1 MINECT
7 RCAPW
12 TGPRDAGPTQ
22 NTHDVGVYYSLVRG
36 TQIVQMVTTGLLGD
50 RFTRIQDLPESLGEP
65 CPVEHSRKRIP
76 QGKAEGKTRTKR
88 VPLRHS
94 K

>member
-12 TGPRDAGPTQ
+12 TGPRDAGPVQ
-22 NTHDVGVYYSLVRG
+22 NTHDVDVYFPLVRG
-36 TQIVQMVTTGLLGD
+36 TQIVHMVTTGLFGD

-76 QGKAEGKTRTKR
+76 QGKAEGKHARKDL
-88 VPLRHS
+88 P
-94 K
+94 

>member
-7 RCAPW
+7 RCTPW
-12 TGPRDAGPTQ
+12 TGPRDAGPVQ
-22 NTHDVGVYYSLVRG
+22 GTHDVDVYSPLVRG
-36 TQIVQMVTTGLLGD
+36 TQIVHMVTTGLFGD
-50 RFTRIQDLPESLGEP
+50 RFTRIQDLPGSLGEP

-76 QGKAEGKTRTKR
+76 QGKTEGETRTKR
-88 VPLRHS
+88 PPLRQS